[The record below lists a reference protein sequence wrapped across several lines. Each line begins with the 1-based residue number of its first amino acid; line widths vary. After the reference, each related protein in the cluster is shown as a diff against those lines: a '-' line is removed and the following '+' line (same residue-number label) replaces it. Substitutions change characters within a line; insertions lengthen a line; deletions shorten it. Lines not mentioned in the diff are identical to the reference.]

1 MISATRGYG
10 IVLVNGW
17 TCEIVAHIF
26 RDDSMFVL
34 FSSTNTVLSSMIFI
48 IICCI
53 LYKWTKNKLDY
64 NYI

>member
-53 LYKWTKNKLDY
+53 LYK
-64 NYI
+64 